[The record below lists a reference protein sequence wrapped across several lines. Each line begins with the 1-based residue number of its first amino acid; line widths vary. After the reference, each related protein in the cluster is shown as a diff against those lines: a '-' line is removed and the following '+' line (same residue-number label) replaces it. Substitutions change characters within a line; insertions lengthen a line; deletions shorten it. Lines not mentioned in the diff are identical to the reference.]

1 MAENDNNKNCV
12 GRIVKLSDTV
22 ALAEGI
28 GYISMGSIVSVG
40 DRKVSAEV
48 VGVSRDAVT
57 LCFLEDARGLGLG
70 ECVVM
75 RDEAFT
81 AELGPGLLGNIFDAI
96 GRPMTPSAD
105 RGRLWHFDAALKFG
119 DRIKGGEVY
128 GAVKETRL
136 VTHGI
141 TVPRG
146 VSGSIVELRSG
157 ERNVTD
163 RIGKIKLRDG
173 TIEDITLMSRRQVL
187 GHKAHP
193 LCPRSDERLV
203 TNIDAIDASFPI
215 DVGGSA
221 CVVGKKAG
229 DSSLLLHTL
238 AKKADADVV
247 VYASCSPYSREVY
260 GLFSELRKTKD
271 KRHGV
276 PLTERTVLI
285 TSRANMS
292 AAAREKAAYLGATVA
307 EYYRDMGHS
316 VLLLLDG
323 LTGLANAAREKAFDA
338 GCEFYLYPV
347 EISAQISGL
356 LARAAGEV
364 ASANGRGS
372 ITVVASVD
380 STDRELLKVLE
391 KSVGVLWVLDDM
403 SDGDV
408 KLDECASYSKYAKK
422 PLFRRLGS

>member
-105 RGRLWHFDAALKFG
+105 RGRLWYFDAALKFG

-163 RIGKIKLRDG
+163 RIGKIKRRDG

-203 TNIDAIDASFPI
+203 TNIDAIDTSFPI

-247 VYASCSPYSREVY
+247 VYASCSPYSREVC
-260 GLFSELRKTKD
+260 GLFSELKDTKD

-391 KSVGVLWVLDDM
+391 KSVGALWVLDDM
-403 SDGDV
+403 SDGDA
-408 KLDECASYSKYAKK
+408 KLDGRTSYSKYAKK
-422 PLFRRLGS
+422 PFFRRL